1 MRVTKGV
8 LRVVV
13 GLIAATTPVVA
24 TATASTAG
32 PPPPAPV
39 PVTLSCATG
48 TYSYIQVLQLLD
60 HKGNIVGTE
69 NLECGTG
76 WDDGIYSPFG
86 YPSSVSATVSGRV
99 TGYSYLDWHCANT
112 TVPAGGGAIQ
122 LEGVPLAKK
131 GPTTFRCPVPS
142 STTGSDV
149 TLTIG

>member
-1 MRVTKGV
+1 MRATKGV

-13 GLIAATTPVVA
+13 GLIAATTPVLVLA
-24 TATASTAG
+24 TSSSAG
-32 PPPPAPV
+32 PPPPDPV
-39 PVTLSCATG
+39 PVSLTCGAG

-60 HKGNIVGTE
+60 RKGNVVGTE

-86 YPSSVSATVSGRV
+86 YPPAVSATVSGRV
-99 TGYSYLDWHCANT
+99 IGYSYLDWHCANT
-112 TVPAGGGAIQ
+112 DDPAGGGAVQ
-122 LEGVPLAKK
+122 LGYTPLAKK
-131 GPTTFRCPVPS
+131 GPTTLRCPVPN